1 MKEAT
6 MIAAN
11 IKIEVE
17 NRENPEEEKKATIK
31 VDIREEVVKETL
43 REDIIK
49 IKGLIMSQK

>member
-1 MKEAT
+1 

-43 REDIIK
+43 REVIIK
-49 IKGLIMSQK
+49 IRELIMSQK